1 MTKPPRIVPT
11 LTEIVHVATDSRSTA
26 ADGNG
31 LDAEA
36 LQRQIVQRV
45 LHRVDVTLDRRLREA
60 FGTLVM
66 EQTQNLAPLL
76 REHIEIAVRD
86 AVRQALA
93 QEENN
98 TPAGNHK

>member
-1 MTKPPRIVPT
+1 MTKPPGMVPT
-11 LTEIVHVATDSRSTA
+11 LTEIVHAATDSGSTA
-26 ADGNG
+26 ADGNV

-60 FGTLVM
+60 VGALVM
-66 EQTQNLAPLL
+66 EQTRNLAPLL

-98 TPAGNHK
+98 TSTDNHK

>member
-11 LTEIVHVATDSRSTA
+11 LTEIVQVATDSGSTA

-60 FGTLVM
+60 VGALVM

-93 QEENN
+93 LEEIN
-98 TPAGNHK
+98 TPAGKS